1 MVVYTT
7 VPNSMSAP
15 PDQITAKLAT
25 HTSIALHICIMIAEH
40 NQLIFDYLRL

>member
-15 PDQITAKLAT
+15 PDQIMAKLAT
-25 HTSIALHICIMIAEH
+25 HTSIALHACIMIAEH